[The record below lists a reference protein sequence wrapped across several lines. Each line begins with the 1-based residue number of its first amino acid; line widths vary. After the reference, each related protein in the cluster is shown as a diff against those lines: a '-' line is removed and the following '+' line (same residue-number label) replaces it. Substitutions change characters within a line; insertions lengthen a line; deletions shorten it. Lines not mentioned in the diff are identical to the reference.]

1 MQQYRLIKI
10 INMIENNSIVADI
23 GTDHGLIPIFLSEKN
38 IAKKIIASDISEKSL
53 YKLIEK
59 LNNSYLLDN
68 IETRVSDGLGKYKP
82 FEMDTIV
89 ISGMGGLLITD
100 ILKKDLTIA
109 KSANNLILQAN
120 NSLYELRKFLHENGF
135 KIIEEDD
142 LFENDKYYQ
151 IIKTEVGLEKYENKY
166 EYEFGK
172 LLIEKKSKS
181 LYEQLNRLIKINSN
195 LIEDLKEIKNPN
207 LKDRITELEEEIL
220 YYSKVRGLIED

>member
-220 YYSKVRGLIED
+220 YYSKVRDLIED

>member
-68 IETRVSDGLGKYKP
+68 IETRVSDGLSKYKP

-151 IIKTEVGLEKYENKY
+151 IIKTEVGLEKYENKH

-207 LKDRITELEEEIL
+207 LKDRIIELEEEIL
-220 YYSKVRGLIED
+220 YYSKVRDLIED